1 MADVCSTC
9 GLPKDL
15 CVCGTISMEQQ
26 TVKVRMEMR
35 KWGKPAT
42 IVEGIDGKSVNLP
55 DLATKLKTYCACG
68 GTSKNNSIIL
78 QGDHRD
84 KVKKVLVGYGFPE
97 ASIEL
102 HYTKEWTGPPL
113 MPSMRSCGET
123 FAGTSGGL
131 DSSYPICV

>member
-42 IVEGIDGKSVNLP
+42 IVEGIDGKSVNLS

-68 GTSKNNSIIL
+68 GASKKKSIIF
-78 QGDHRD
+78 QGDQRG
-84 KVKKVLVGYGFPE
+84 KGKKVLGGYRFPQ
-97 ASIEL
+97 AAIEVQYSQESFHL
-102 HYTKEWTGPPL
+102 YWPL
-113 MPSMRSCGET
+113 
-123 FAGTSGGL
+123 F
-131 DSSYPICV
+131 YP

>member
-55 DLATKLKTYCACG
+55 DLATKLKTYRASR
-68 GTSKNNSIIL
+68 GTSKNNAIIL
-78 QGDHRD
+78 QRAPRD
-84 KVKKVLVGYGFPE
+84 KVKQGLV
-97 ASIEL
+97 ASGLPAARREP
-102 HYTKEWTGPPL
+102 HSSK
-113 MPSMRSCGET
+113 
-123 FAGTSGGL
+123 SGCQ
-131 DSSYPICV
+131 P

>member
-1 MADVCSTC
+1 MGGVCLALGIT
-9 GLPKDL
+9 KDR
-15 CVCGTISMEQQ
+15 CVGGTNSMEQE
-26 TVKVRMEMR
+26 TVNEEMEKR

-42 IVEGIDGKSVNLP
+42 IVEGIDGKSIDLP

-68 GTSKNNSIIL
+68 GTSKNNAIIL

-102 HYTKEWTGPPL
+102 H
-113 MPSMRSCGET
+113 
-123 FAGTSGGL
+123 
-131 DSSYPICV
+131 

>member
-42 IVEGIDGKSVNLP
+42 SGEGIDGKSVTLH
-55 DLATKLKTYCACG
+55 DLTTKLKPFCACG
-68 GTSKNNSIIL
+68 ATSKTNSIIL

-84 KVKKVLVGYGFPE
+84 KVKKILVQSGFPE
-97 ASIEL
+97 TSIEL
-102 HYTKEWTGPPL
+102 H
-113 MPSMRSCGET
+113 
-123 FAGTSGGL
+123 
-131 DSSYPICV
+131 

>member
-1 MADVCSTC
+1 MTIRSNRHHPLPLANSGSPRQSQ
-9 GLPKDL
+9 GLCRFQLARANLVPTL
-15 CVCGTISMEQQ
+15 LVT
-26 TVKVRMEMR
+26 RMELR

-42 IVEGIDGKSVNLP
+42 IVEGIDGKSVNLS

-102 HYTKEWTGPPL
+102 H
-113 MPSMRSCGET
+113 
-123 FAGTSGGL
+123 
-131 DSSYPICV
+131 